1 MGGMVGSPPRPP
13 PIGLT
18 CASKGPGRHLS
29 G

>member
-1 MGGMVGSPPRPP
+1 MGGMVGSPSRPP
-13 PIGLT
+13 SIGLT